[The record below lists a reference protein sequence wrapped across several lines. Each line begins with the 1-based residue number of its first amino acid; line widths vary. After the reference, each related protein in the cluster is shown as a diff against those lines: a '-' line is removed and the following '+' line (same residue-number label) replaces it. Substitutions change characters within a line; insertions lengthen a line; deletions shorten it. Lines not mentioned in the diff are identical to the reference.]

1 MLPIQNRLRH
11 RRDFSRVY
19 QRGTRLNSLA
29 LSLRAYSRVKQAH
42 PPEQSSHPVRI
53 GFSISQKISKR
64 AVIRNRIKRRLR
76 AAFRQLLPRVQ
87 DGWDLILVVRPDAVE
102 CDYLE
107 FLQQLEQLLAQA
119 NILHGN

>member
-29 LSLRAYSRVKQAH
+29 LSLRAYSRVKQTH